1 MGKSAPTKEARMKV
15 FIVDDSSAIVERL
28 TLLLDDVPGVEL
40 VGHASDVPQAVQR
53 IQETMPDAVVLDL
66 HLPGGTGLDV
76 LRAIRPSRPALRVL
90 ICTNYPDSEY
100 RQQCMAAGADYFLDK
115 STEFEKIPSILHEL
129 MQKEARVSPAAR

>member
-1 MGKSAPTKEARMKV
+1 MKV
-15 FIVDDSSAIVERL
+15 FIVDDSSAVLERL

-40 VGHASDVPQAVQR
+40 VGQASDVPQAVQR
-53 IQETMPDAVVLDL
+53 IQEAMPDALVLDL
-66 HLPGGTGLDV
+66 HMPGGTGLDV
-76 LRAIRPSRPALRVL
+76 LRAIRPSQPRLRVL

-129 MQKEARVSPAAR
+129 IHKEVKPSSFGR